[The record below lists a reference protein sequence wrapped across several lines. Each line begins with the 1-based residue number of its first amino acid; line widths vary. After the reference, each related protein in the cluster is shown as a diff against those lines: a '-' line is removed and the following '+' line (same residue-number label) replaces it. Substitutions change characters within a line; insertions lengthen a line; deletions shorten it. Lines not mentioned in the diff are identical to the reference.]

1 MMLEATGV
9 IPCPQVNKDIDK
21 HSKKGTKAAAAATWA
36 TVGAGVA
43 SLGARHSPH
52 AAAGRVRGRVEGCL
66 ANSFKTVSFPCLPSL
81 PCCLLFSLSCSVS
94 LVSSSLLSFC
104 FFACFVSSFTTFL
117 LVLLRCLICRFYCFL
132 LHSLFSLDSLPSFTF
147 FVPFS
152 AYFSFLFPFSS
163 PVHCVC
169 LFLLSLPI
177 FFLHPFFPLLST

>member
-9 IPCPQVNKDIDK
+9 VPCPQVNKDIDK

-43 SLGARHSPH
+43 SLGARRSPH

-94 LVSSSLLSFC
+94 LVSSCLLSFC

-117 LVLLRCLICRFYCFL
+117 LVLLRCLIC
-132 LHSLFSLDSLPSFTF
+132 LFHCSSYILSSPSIRSLP
-147 FVPFS
+147 
-152 AYFSFLFPFSS
+152 
-163 PVHCVC
+163 
-169 LFLLSLPI
+169 LLSLSL
-177 FFLHPFFPLLST
+177 FRLTFLSSSHFHLPCTASVFSF